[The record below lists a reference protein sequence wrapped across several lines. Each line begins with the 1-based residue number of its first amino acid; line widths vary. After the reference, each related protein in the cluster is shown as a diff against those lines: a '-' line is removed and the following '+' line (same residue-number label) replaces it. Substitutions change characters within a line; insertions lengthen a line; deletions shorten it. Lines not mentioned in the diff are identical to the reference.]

1 MPRSCYRET
10 AMSEKEDTATTPPG
24 GLVLLDP
31 KQLEQLAL
39 EGLRLRRELEERIAP
54 MKTIT
59 ATDLQLR
66 SR

>member
-1 MPRSCYRET
+1 MT
-10 AMSEKEDTATTPPG
+10 VKEKKAQASPNRP
-24 GLVLLDP
+24 VSLDV
-31 KQLEQLAL
+31 KQLEKLAI
-39 EGLRLRRELEERIAP
+39 EGLRLRRELEERMAP

>member
-1 MPRSCYRET
+1 MT
-10 AMSEKEDTATTPPG
+10 VKEKKAQASPNRP
-24 GLVLLDP
+24 LSLDA
-31 KQLEQLAL
+31 KQLEKLAI
-39 EGLRLRRELEERIAP
+39 EGLRLRRELEERMAP

>member
-1 MPRSCYRET
+1 MT
-10 AMSEKEDTATTPPG
+10 EKEDIATLPPSA
-24 GLVLLDP
+24 VVTLDA
-31 KQLEQLAL
+31 KQLEQLAV
-39 EGLRLRRELEERIAP
+39 EGLRLRRELEQRMAP

>member
-1 MPRSCYRET
+1 MT
-10 AMSEKEDTATTPPG
+10 VKEKKAPVSPDRP
-24 GLVLLDP
+24 VSLDA
-31 KQLEQLAL
+31 KQLEKLAI
-39 EGLRLRRELEERIAP
+39 EGLRLRRELEERMAP

>member
-1 MPRSCYRET
+1 MTEKEKRET
-10 AMSEKEDTATTPPG
+10 TAPVPPG
-24 GLVLLDP
+24 GAVVIDP
-31 KQLEQLAL
+31 AKLEQLAV

-59 ATDLQLR
+59 ANDLQLR

>member
-1 MPRSCYRET
+1 MT
-10 AMSEKEDTATTPPG
+10 VKEKKAPVSPDRP
-24 GLVLLDP
+24 VSLDA
-31 KQLEQLAL
+31 KQLERLAI
-39 EGLRLRRELEERIAP
+39 EGLRLRRELEERMAP

>member
-1 MPRSCYRET
+1 
-10 AMSEKEDTATTPPG
+10 MSEKEDTATTPPG